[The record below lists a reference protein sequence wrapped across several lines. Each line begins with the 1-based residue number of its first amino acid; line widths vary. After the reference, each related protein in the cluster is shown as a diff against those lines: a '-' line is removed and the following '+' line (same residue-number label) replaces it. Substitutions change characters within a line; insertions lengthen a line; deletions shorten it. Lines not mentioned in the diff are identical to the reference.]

1 MKVENLLNCK
11 QTTVFDKICGKNT
24 KKTAKK
30 MIFIC

>member
-24 KKTAKK
+24 KKKQQKK
-30 MIFIC
+30 